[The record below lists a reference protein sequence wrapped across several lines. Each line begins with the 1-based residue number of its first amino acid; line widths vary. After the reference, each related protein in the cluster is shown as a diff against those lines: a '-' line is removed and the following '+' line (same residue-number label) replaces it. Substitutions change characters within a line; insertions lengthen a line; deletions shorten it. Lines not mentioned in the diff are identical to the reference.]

1 MKVNHKTLIS
11 ALFALL
17 IFSVAV
23 SGGCGGGS
31 GNSVSQDAI
40 TIPEGFTIEY
50 ASPDLTLSSHDVI
63 SSDDLFVS
71 GDANAEYGD
80 GEIDNFTLLTKTTWN
95 IQSITV
101 RANNGTVCKVQ
112 GDNSYDTKTVT
123 FLTSNRAL
131 AWAHDE
137 NKGKP
142 VYEDLTVEFKDPR
155 GNKRTAP
162 ILRAGNFTDIN
173 DHTFQASIGAGTEQ
187 ILLNMLPG
195 AKTPKNITVQNT
207 FSVRGTAYTCTLE
220 LSRVDNFLILDQTVW
235 MIKDMQVFG
244 IVKDANG
251 NYVYGDP
258 KNYVITSD
266 LYKYHQPITLLTSVS
281 NDGRYF
287 LEYKRI
293 GPLLPNYLDLP
304 FKDKTLNLRFYAPYL
319 RKGGGFYSKGFQ
331 GDYEVFEAAL
341 KDHDYPGNEVVCV
354 TDYGPNSYILIEN
367 SVCYKNED
375 DPNNPRHYWVRMTLK
390 PSF

>member
-17 IFSVAV
+17 IFFVAV

-63 SSDDLFVS
+63 SSDDIFVS
-71 GDANAEYGD
+71 GDANGDGEYGD

-95 IQSITV
+95 IQSVTV
-101 RANNGTVCKVQ
+101 RANNGTVCTVQ

-123 FLTSNRAL
+123 FLTSDRAL

-137 NKGKP
+137 NKGTP
-142 VYEDLTVEFKDPR
+142 VYEDLTVDFKDPR

-187 ILLNMLPG
+187 IVLNMLPG

-266 LYKYHQPITLLTSVS
+266 TYKTRQPTLRTSVS

-287 LEYKRI
+287 LDYKI
-293 GPLLPNYLDLP
+293 IPFQGSSLVLS
-304 FKDKTLNLRFYAPYL
+304 FKDNTINEEFEAPYL
-319 RKGGGFYSKGFQ
+319 RAGGGFYSKGFQ

-367 SVCYKNED
+367 SVCYVDEN